1 MYNNI
6 SKHEIEVILDSINNG
21 IIAINNKEEITII
34 NRYAEEIL
42 NINAKQSFGKRITE
56 VIPNTRLHIVLRTK
70 IADIDKQQIVG
81 NTIIITSRLPIMDNE
96 KIIGAVAIFRDMS
109 KMKELANELTN
120 LREIK
125 SMFRAIINSTQD
137 AISVVDEK
145 GNGILVNPEYT
156 RLTGLTE
163 KDVIGKP
170 ATVDIAEGDSMHMQV
185 LRTGKPVWGATMKV
199 GPNKKEVVVN
209 VAPIIVEG
217 KLRGSVGVIHD
228 VSEIKRLNE
237 ELDKAKKLIRH
248 LEAKY
253 TFADIIGQSK
263 SIKSIIE
270 QAKRIADTSAT
281 VLLRGESGTGKEIF
295 AHAIHNQSK
304 RKHNQFVRVNCTAL
318 AEPLLESELFGY
330 IEGAFTGA
338 KRGGKKGLFEQAN
351 GGTIF
356 LDEIGEIKYN
366 LQTKLLRVLHE
377 KEIVRVGDTKSI
389 EIDVRIIAAT
399 NLDLEKAVKQ
409 GKFREDL
416 YYRLNVVPL
425 FIPPIRKRK
434 EDIPL
439 LIEHLIKKYNQE
451 YGRSVEKISS
461 DALKILMKFDWP
473 GNVRE
478 LENVISRAM
487 IKMRFTDNII
497 MANHLPIFE
506 GDKLFQDNKHIIY
519 FNSKETE
526 NEIYRNKTL
535 KQIVEEKEKEIIQYV
550 LQKTNGNKTKAAKK
564 LGIATRSLYYKLDKY
579 KL

>member
-1 MYNNI
+1 MYSNI
-6 SKHEIEVILDSINNG
+6 SKHEIGVILDSINNG
-21 IIAINNKEEITII
+21 IIAINNKAEITII
-34 NRYAEEIL
+34 NKYAEKIL
-42 NINAKQSFGKRITE
+42 NINAKESYGKPITE
-56 VIPNTRLHIVLRTK
+56 VIPNTRLHIILKTK
-70 IADIDKQQIVG
+70 KSEIDQKQIVG
-81 NTIIITSRLPIMDNE
+81 EATIITSRLPIMEKE
-96 KIIGAVAIFRDMS
+96 KIIGAVAIFRDLS
-109 KMKELANELTN
+109 RIQELADELTN

-125 SMFRAIINSTQD
+125 SMFKAIINSTQD
-137 AISVVDEK
+137 AISVVDEH

-170 ATVDIAEGDSMHMQV
+170 ATVDIAEGESMHMQV
-185 LRTGKPVWGATMKV
+185 LRTGEPVWGVTMKV

-209 VAPIIVEG
+209 VAAILVEG
-217 KLRGSVGVIHD
+217 KLKGSVGVIHD
-228 VSEIKRLNE
+228 VSEIKKLNE

-253 TFADIIGQSK
+253 TFDDIIGQSK
-263 SIKSIIE
+263 SIKSVIE

-318 AEPLLESELFGY
+318 SEPLLESELFGY

-377 KEIVRVGDTKSI
+377 KEIVRVGDTKAV

-425 FIPPIRKRK
+425 FIPPLRKRI

-439 LIEHLIKKYNQE
+439 LVEHLIKKYNQE
-451 YGRSVEKISS
+451 YGRSVEKISD

-487 IKMRFTDNII
+487 IKMKFTDNII

-506 GDKLFQDNKHIIY
+506 DDKLFQNNKHIIY
-519 FNSKETE
+519 FNSKETKE
-526 NEIYRNKTL
+526 DIYQNKTL
-535 KQIVEEKEKEIIQYV
+535 KEVIEDKEKELIQYV
-550 LQKTNGNKTKAAKK
+550 LEKTNGNKTLAAKR

-579 KL
+579 RL